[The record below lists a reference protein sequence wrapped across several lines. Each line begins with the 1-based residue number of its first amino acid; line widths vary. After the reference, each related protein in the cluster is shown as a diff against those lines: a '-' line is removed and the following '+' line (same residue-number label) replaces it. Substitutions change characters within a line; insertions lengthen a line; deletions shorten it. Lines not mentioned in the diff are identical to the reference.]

1 MKKRYFFLILFLNSF
16 QTFAQQKITTV
27 GIQIK
32 PFIPSSFFT
41 PAKTI
46 TQDNATFDLSLNSG
60 FSGGMVV
67 RHGFSDLVAM
77 ETGINY
83 VKRKYDLEITDG
95 GFNDK
100 SQFRIIGYEIPL
112 SLLVYIRLGEQFFM
126 NVSMGHSLDIFA
138 SSVQSYDDYFIQR
151 SFRKNLFQSA
161 VIANVGW
168 EYRTKKSGYLCLGA
182 SYHRP
187 FSYIYTSQIKYNG
200 RTDPAVTTLS
210 GNYLTID
217 LRYFFYED
225 PHKKSRLNDDTME

>member
-1 MKKRYFFLILFLNSF
+1 MKKFIFSALIFVPLKI
-16 QTFAQQKITTV
+16 FAQQKITTV

-32 PFIPSSFFT
+32 PVIPSTFFT
-41 PAKTI
+41 PAKTAI
-46 TQDNATFDLSLNSG
+46 QDDVSFDLSLNSG
-60 FSGGMVV
+60 FSAGMVV
-67 RHGFSDLVAM
+67 RHGFSDLLAM

-95 GFNDK
+95 NFNDK

-112 SLLVYIRLGEQFFM
+112 SLLVYIRVGEQFFM

-138 SSVQSYDDYFIQR
+138 SSVQSNNDYFIQK

-168 EYRTKKSGYLCLGA
+168 EYRTPKSGYFYLGA

-187 FSYIYTSQIKYNG
+187 FSYIYTSEIKYKG
-200 RTDPAVTTLS
+200 RIDPAVTTLS

-225 PHKKSRLNDDTME
+225 PRKKTRTSDDADE